1 MLELKGKL
9 IVPSGTIS
17 ESSAPITLDME
28 QIYHTESRLGDI
40 RVANTE
46 NYVEL
51 MGTFNEAA
59 HTTMKYIAKIEFE
72 LLMAKQQYDRRK
84 AVLILDVIPEE
95 LRKREIKS
103 SEDVRNS
110 FLTLDEECARYKDRI
125 DCLTAAITL
134 LDGKVKSFV
143 RAFNAAKSV
152 AEVKRGSYTSLSTS
166 GNIKNSEVSNELD
179 LSFGDE

>member
-9 IVPSGTIS
+9 IVPRGIIS
-17 ESSAPITLDME
+17 ESALPMTLNME
-28 QIYHTESRLGDI
+28 QIYSVEARLGDI
-40 RVANTE
+40 RVANSE

-59 HTTMKYIAKIEFE
+59 HTTMKYIANVEFE

-84 AVLILDVIPEE
+84 AILILDIIPEE
-95 LRKREIKS
+95 LKKREMKS

-125 DCLTAAITL
+125 DCLTAAISL

-152 AEVKRGSYTSLSTS
+152 AEIKRNSYTSLSTS
-166 GNIKNSEVSNELD
+166 GNISNREVSAELD
-179 LSFGDE
+179 FSFGEE